1 MSAAAQAFIH
11 RWFEEVWD
19 NGNLDHIDEFMLP
32 ESKCYDF
39 PTPGSIIDREEFKSS
54 VRGFRDTFSGI
65 RVTVEDVITE
75 GDKVAA
81 RWSAVMTHTGD
92 GLGFAATGEPV
103 TLSGMSLTH
112 LRDGKI
118 LAGWN
123 AFDLA
128 STVANL
134 RALSASDS

>member
-11 RWFEEVWD
+11 RWFEEVWE
-19 NGNLDHIDEFMLP
+19 NGNIGHIDELMLP
-32 ESKCYDF
+32 EAKCYDF
-39 PTPGSIIDREEFKSS
+39 PTPGSVIDREEFKSS

-65 RVTVEDVITE
+65 HVTVEDVIAE
-75 GDKVAA
+75 GDKVVA

-92 GLGFAATGEPV
+92 GLGFAATGQPV
-103 TLSGMSLTH
+103 TLSGISLTH

-123 AFDLA
+123 AFDL
-128 STVANL
+128 SGTVANL
-134 RALSASDS
+134 RAISAREL